1 MTTKIENDEE
11 FIYVKKIRHYRTG
24 KILLAS
30 SYGLVAFK
38 IRIKKTQKD
47 KKKDQV
53 TEIGMREISSFMPI

>member
-47 KKKDQV
+47 KKKD
-53 TEIGMREISSFMPI
+53 